1 MRMAFLTLKEGGIL
15 MKTLQ
20 MVFQNTAGRNVSIN
34 IPYVKDGITT
44 EEIRNLMQLILA
56 KNIFDSTGG
65 NLVSIMGASVIS
77 RDVTDYAV
85 R

>member
-1 MRMAFLTLKEGGIL
+1 

-44 EEIRNLMQLILA
+44 EEIRNLMQLIIT

-65 NLVSIMGASVIS
+65 NLVAIMGASVIS

>member
-1 MRMAFLTLKEGGIL
+1 

-56 KNIFDSTGG
+56 KTYLIQQAE
-65 NLVSIMGASVIS
+65 I
-77 RDVTDYAV
+77 
-85 R
+85 

>member
-1 MRMAFLTLKEGGIL
+1 
-15 MKTLQ
+15 
-20 MVFQNTAGRNVSIN
+20 
-34 IPYVKDGITT
+34 
-44 EEIRNLMQLILA
+44 MQLILA

>member
-1 MRMAFLTLKEGGIL
+1 